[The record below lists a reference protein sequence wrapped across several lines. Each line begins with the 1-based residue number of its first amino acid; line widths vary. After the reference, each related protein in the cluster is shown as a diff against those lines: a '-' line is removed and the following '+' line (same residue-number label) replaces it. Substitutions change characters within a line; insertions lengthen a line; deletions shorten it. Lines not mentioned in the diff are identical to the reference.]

1 MITVLGLWTWF
12 RGSLIAQIAAG
23 VLAFLAAW
31 KVNNTLV
38 ARKTVA
44 KVEAKAKSDGKARN
58 EKARKVRDRIK
69 PDDAWSRLQSEFA
82 KRD

>member
-1 MITVLGLWTWF
+1 MMTVLGLWSWF
-12 RGSLIAQIAAG
+12 RGSLIAQIGAG
-23 VLAFLAAW
+23 VLAFLAVW
-31 KVNNTLV
+31 KINNLAV

-44 KVEAKAKSDGKARN
+44 KVEAKAKSDGRARN
-58 EKARKVRDRIK
+58 AKTAKIRDRID